1 MDFNEIQIKI
11 NTKDLE
17 IASAIANMTVP
28 YGIYIEDYSDLETEA
43 VAIAHIDLIDEELL
57 ERDKTTA
64 LIHIYLPLEESP
76 LEAISF
82 LEERLRAEKIG
93 YEITTGEVFSKD
105 YLNNWKKYFK
115 KKEIGKKLLILP
127 SWERE
132 ENTSRKILKIDP
144 GAAFGTGT
152 HATTSMCLE
161 LLDKYVKSDME
172 ILDIGC
178 GSGILSVAAALL
190 GAKKALGVD
199 IDETAVKVSKE
210 TAELNKVTNN
220 TEFFVGDAIKE
231 VHGQFDIIVANIVAD
246 VIIYLS
252 DKIKPLLK
260 EGGMFI
266 CSGIISGREEEVKDA
281 LIKSGFKIEEFC
293 NIDNWYAF
301 GGSYDRA

>member
-17 IASAIANMTVP
+17 TASAIANMTVP

-82 LEERLRAEKIG
+82 LEERFKAESIG

-115 KKEIGKKLLILP
+115 KKEIGEKLLILP
-127 SWERE
+127 SWEKE
-132 ENTSRKILKIDP
+132 ENTNRTILKIDP

-161 LLDKYVKSDME
+161 LLDKQVKADME

-178 GSGILSVAAALL
+178 GSGILSVASALL

-210 TAELNKVTNN
+210 TAELNGVTNS

-231 VHGQFDIIVANIVAD
+231 VDGKFDIIVANIVAD

-266 CSGIISGREEEVKDA
+266 CSGIIEGREQEVQNA
-281 LIKSGFKIEEFC
+281 LIESGFEITEFC

>member
-1 MDFNEIQIKI
+1 MDFNEITLKIK
-11 NTKDLE
+11 TEDLE
-17 IASAIANMTVP
+17 TASAIANMTVP

-43 VAIAHIDLIDEELL
+43 VAIAHIDLIDEELKQ
-57 ERDKTTA
+57 RDKAHA

-76 LEAISF
+76 LEALSF
-82 LEERLRAEKIG
+82 LKERLKAQNIG

-115 KKEIGKKLLILP
+115 KKEIGERLLILP
-127 SWERE
+127 SWEKADD
-132 ENTSRKILKIDP
+132 TSRKILKIDP

-161 LLDKYVKSDME
+161 LLDKYVTPDME
-172 ILDIGC
+172 VLDIGC
-178 GSGILSVAAALL
+178 GSGILSVASALL
-190 GAKKALGVD
+190 GAKNALGVD

-210 TAELNKVTNN
+210 TAALNGVTDN
-220 TEFFVGDAIKE
+220 TDFFVGDAIKE
-231 VHGQFDIIVANIVAD
+231 VKGQFDIIVANIVAD

-260 EGGMFI
+260 ENGMFI

>member
-17 IASAIANMTVP
+17 TASAIANMTVP

-82 LEERLRAEKIG
+82 LEERFKAENIG

-115 KKEIGKKLLILP
+115 KKEIGEKLLILP
-127 SWERE
+127 SWEKE
-132 ENTSRKILKIDP
+132 EDTNRTILKIDP

-161 LLDKYVKSDME
+161 LLDKQVKADME

-178 GSGILSVAAALL
+178 GSGILSVASALL

-210 TAELNKVTNN
+210 TAELNGVTNS

-231 VHGQFDIIVANIVAD
+231 VDGKFDIIVANIVAD

-266 CSGIISGREEEVKDA
+266 CSGIIEGREQEVQNA
-281 LIKSGFKIEEFC
+281 LIESGFEITEFC

>member
-1 MDFNEIQIKI
+1 MDFTEITLKVK
-11 NTKDLE
+11 TEDLE

-64 LIHIYLPLEESP
+64 VIHIYLPLEESP
-76 LEAISF
+76 LEAISY
-82 LEERLRAEKIG
+82 LEERLNAEKIAF
-93 YEITTGEVFSKD
+93 TVTSGEVYSKD

-115 KKEIGKKLLILP
+115 KKEIGEKLLILP
-127 SWERE
+127 SWEKE
-132 ENTSRKILKIDP
+132 ENTNRTILKIDP

-161 LLDKYVKSDME
+161 LLDNCVKKDME
-172 ILDIGC
+172 VLDIGC
-178 GSGILSVAAALL
+178 GSGILSVASALL

-210 TAELNKVTNN
+210 TAALNGVTKN

-231 VHGQFDIIVANIVAD
+231 VNGKFDIIVANIVAD

-260 EGGMFI
+260 EGGIFI
-266 CSGIISGREEEVKDA
+266 CSGIIEGRELEVKEA
-281 LIKSGFKIEEFC
+281 LEQSGMVITKYC

>member
-1 MDFNEIQIKI
+1 MDFNEITLKIK
-11 NTKDLE
+11 TEDLE
-17 IASAIANMTVP
+17 TASAIANMTVP

-43 VAIAHIDLIDEELL
+43 VAIAHIDLIDEELKQ
-57 ERDKTTA
+57 RDKAHA

-76 LEAISF
+76 LEALSF
-82 LEERLRAEKIG
+82 LKERLKAQNIG

-115 KKEIGKKLLILP
+115 KKEIGERLLILP
-127 SWERE
+127 SWEE
-132 ENTSRKILKIDP
+132 ADDTSRKILKIDP

-161 LLDKYVKSDME
+161 LLDKYVTPDME

-178 GSGILSVAAALL
+178 GSGILSVASALL
-190 GAKKALGVD
+190 GAKNALGVD

-210 TAELNKVTNN
+210 TAALNGVTDN
-220 TEFFVGDAIKE
+220 TDFFVGDAIKE
-231 VHGQFDIIVANIVAD
+231 VKGQFDIIVANIVAD

-260 EGGMFI
+260 ENGIFI
-266 CSGIISGREEEVKDA
+266 CSGIIEGREEEVLAA
-281 LIKSGFKIEEFC
+281 LNKNGMKIIEFC
-293 NIDNWYAF
+293 NTDNWFAF

>member
-1 MDFNEIQIKI
+1 MDFNEITLKIK
-11 NTKDLE
+11 TEDLE

-82 LEERLRAEKIG
+82 LEERLNAEKIG
-93 YEITTGEVFSKD
+93 YEITSGEVYSKD

-115 KKEIGKKLLILP
+115 KKEIGENLLILP
-127 SWERE
+127 SWEKAE
-132 ENTSRKILKIDP
+132 TTTRKILKIDP

-152 HATTSMCLE
+152 HATTSMCLD
-161 LLDKYVKSDME
+161 LLDKYVKDDIE
-172 ILDIGC
+172 VLDIGC

-199 IDETAVKVSKE
+199 IDQTAVKVSKE
-210 TAELNKVTNN
+210 TAVLNNVTNN
-220 TEFFVGDAIKE
+220 TEFFVGDAINE
-231 VHGQFDIIVANIVAD
+231 VDGKFDIIVANIVAD

-260 EGGMFI
+260 PNGIFI
-266 CSGIISGREEEVKDA
+266 CSGIIEGREQEVQEA
-281 LIKSGFKIEEFC
+281 LVKSGFNIVEFC

>member
-1 MDFNEIQIKI
+1 MDFNEITLKIK
-11 NTKDLE
+11 TEDLE
-17 IASAIANMTVP
+17 MASAIANMTVP

-57 ERDKTTA
+57 MRDKTVA
-64 LIHIYLPLEESP
+64 FIHIYLPLEESP
-76 LEAISF
+76 LEALSF
-82 LEERLRAEKIG
+82 LQERLNAEKIE

-115 KKEIGKKLLILP
+115 KKEIGENLLILP
-127 SWERE
+127 SWEE
-132 ENTSRKILKIDP
+132 VDNTTRKILKIDP

-161 LLDKYVKSDME
+161 LLDKYVAPNTE

-178 GSGILSVAAALL
+178 GSGILSVASALL

-210 TAELNKVTNN
+210 TAKINGATDN

-231 VHGQFDIIVANIVAD
+231 VDGKFDIIVANIVAD

-260 EGGMFI
+260 ENGIFI
-266 CSGIISGREEEVKDA
+266 CSGIIEGREDEVKQA
-281 LIKSGFKIEEFC
+281 LEQSGMKIIEFC

>member
-17 IASAIANMTVP
+17 TASAIANMTVP

-82 LEERLRAEKIG
+82 LEERFKAENIG

-115 KKEIGKKLLILP
+115 KKEIGEKLLILP
-127 SWERE
+127 SWEKE
-132 ENTSRKILKIDP
+132 EDTNRTILKIDP

-161 LLDKYVKSDME
+161 LLDKYVNNDIE
-172 ILDIGC
+172 VLDIGC
-178 GSGILSVAAALL
+178 GSGILSVASALL

-210 TAELNKVTNN
+210 TAELNGVTNS

-231 VHGQFDIIVANIVAD
+231 VDGKFDIIVANIVAD

-266 CSGIISGREEEVKDA
+266 CSGIIEGREQEVQNA
-281 LIKSGFKIEEFC
+281 LIESGFEITEFC

>member
-1 MDFNEIQIKI
+1 MDFNEITLKI
-11 NTKDLE
+11 NTEDLE

-82 LEERLRAEKIG
+82 LEERLKAEKIG

-115 KKEIGKKLLILP
+115 KKEIGEKLLILP
-127 SWERE
+127 SWEQE

-144 GAAFGTGT
+144 GAAFGRGT

-161 LLDKYVKSDME
+161 LLDKYVKSNME

-178 GSGILSVAAALL
+178 GSGILSVASALL

-199 IDETAVKVSKE
+199 IDATAVKVSKE
-210 TAELNKVTNN
+210 TAELNGVTAN

-231 VHGQFDIIVANIVAD
+231 VDGKFDIIVANIVAD

-260 EGGMFI
+260 ENGMFI
-266 CSGIISGREEEVKDA
+266 CSGIISGREDEVKNA
-281 LIKSGFKIEEFC
+281 LIKNGFTITEFC

>member
-17 IASAIANMTVP
+17 TASAIANMTVP

-43 VAIAHIDLIDEELL
+43 VAIAHIDLMDEELL

-82 LEERLRAEKIG
+82 LEERFKAENIG

-115 KKEIGKKLLILP
+115 KKEIGEKLLILP
-127 SWERE
+127 SWEEQEDTDRI
-132 ENTSRKILKIDP
+132 ILKIDP

-161 LLDKYVKSDME
+161 LLDKQVKADME

-178 GSGILSVAAALL
+178 GSGILSVASALL

-210 TAELNKVTNN
+210 TAELNGVTNSA
-220 TEFFVGDAIKE
+220 EFFVGDAIKE
-231 VHGQFDIIVANIVAD
+231 VDGKFDIIVANIVAD

-266 CSGIISGREEEVKDA
+266 CSGIIEGREQEVQNA
-281 LIKSGFKIEEFC
+281 LIESGFEIKEFC

>member
-1 MDFNEIQIKI
+1 
-11 NTKDLE
+11 
-17 IASAIANMTVP
+17 MTVP

-57 ERDKTTA
+57 EKDKNTA
-64 LIHIYLPLEESP
+64 FIHIYLPLEESP

-82 LEERLRAEKIG
+82 LEERLKTEQIG

-115 KKEIGKKLLILP
+115 KKEIGEKLLILP
-127 SWERE
+127 SWEE
-132 ENTSRKILKIDP
+132 AGNTDRITIKIDP

-161 LLDKYVKSDME
+161 LLDKYVNNDIE
-172 ILDIGC
+172 VLDIGC
-178 GSGILSVAAALL
+178 GSGILSVASALL
-190 GAKKALGVD
+190 GAKNALGVD

-210 TAELNKVTNN
+210 TAELNGVTNS

-231 VHGQFDIIVANIVAD
+231 VSGKYDIIVANIVAD

-260 EGGMFI
+260 TGGMFI
-266 CSGIISGREEEVKDA
+266 CSGIIEGREQEVQKA
-281 LIKSGFKIEEFC
+281 LIENGFEITEFC

-301 GGSYDRA
+301 GGSYGRA

>member
-17 IASAIANMTVP
+17 TASAIANMTVP

-82 LEERLRAEKIG
+82 LEERFKAENIG

-115 KKEIGKKLLILP
+115 KKEIGEKLLILP
-127 SWERE
+127 SWEEQEDTDRI
-132 ENTSRKILKIDP
+132 ILKIDP

-161 LLDKYVKSDME
+161 LLDKQVKADME

-178 GSGILSVAAALL
+178 GSGILSVASALL

-210 TAELNKVTNN
+210 TAELNGVTNS

-231 VHGQFDIIVANIVAD
+231 VDGKFDIIVANIVAD

-266 CSGIISGREEEVKDA
+266 CSGIIEGREQEVQNA
-281 LIKSGFKIEEFC
+281 LIESGFEITEFC

>member
-1 MDFNEIQIKI
+1 MNWTEI
-11 NTKDLE
+11 TVSVSGE
-17 IASAIANMTVP
+17 YTETASAIANMTVP

-82 LEERLRAEKIG
+82 LEERFKAENIG

-115 KKEIGKKLLILP
+115 KKEIGEKLLILP
-127 SWERE
+127 SWEKE
-132 ENTSRKILKIDP
+132 EDTNRTILKIDP

-161 LLDKYVKSDME
+161 LLDKQVKADME

-178 GSGILSVAAALL
+178 GSGILSVASALL

-210 TAELNKVTNN
+210 TAELNGVTNS

-231 VHGQFDIIVANIVAD
+231 VDGKFDIIVANIVAD

-266 CSGIISGREEEVKDA
+266 CSGIIEGREQEVQNA
-281 LIKSGFKIEEFC
+281 LIESGFEITEFC